1 MIVSLR
7 GKLVKISEKL
17 LVIDTNGV
25 GYRCYITLQTYGKY
39 LNSTDEEI
47 SISTHYHVTDSAH
60 TLFAFVDQLEKDIFL
75 LLIGVSGIGPKTAIQ
90 MLSAINATELKN
102 RIASGEVDLLTAV
115 PGIGAKTAKRI
126 IIELKE
132 KFNTVSSKFDMPIEG
147 NDSDPRFKDAY
158 DALIILGYKSAETKM
173 IISNIIDKD
182 NSIKTEEIIK
192 KALKKER

>member
-1 MIVSLR
+1 M
-7 GKLVKISEKL
+7 
-17 LVIDTNGV
+17 
-25 GYRCYITLQTYGKY
+25 
-39 LNSTDEEI
+39 
-47 SISTHYHVTDSAH
+47 
-60 TLFAFVDQLEKDIFL
+60 

-132 KFNTVSSKFDMPIEG
+132 KFNKVSSKFDMPIEG

-173 IISNIIDKD
+173 VISNIIDKD
-182 NSIKTEEIIK
+182 NNIKTEEIIK
-192 KALKKER
+192 EALKKKR